1 MVGKLELLDDLE
13 RGKIDRCRGP
23 QVRRRVEERARKY
36 ESWARPRQP
45 LAVPEPAAIAP
56 TFYDKPHNLASCLE
70 LLMNIRSRQD
80 RSAKPVT
87 MLLLLAG
94 ADSTRLVV
102 SHNFKSEATKAC
114 WFGLPSVG
122 LS

>member
-1 MVGKLELLDDLE
+1 M
-13 RGKIDRCRGP
+13 
-23 QVRRRVEERARKY
+23 
-36 ESWARPRQP
+36 
-45 LAVPEPAAIAP
+45 
-56 TFYDKPHNLASCLE
+56 TPHDMASCLE

-80 RSAKPVT
+80 RSAELVT

-94 ADSTRLVV
+94 ADSTRLVI